1 MSPEAIYQMFCK
13 EFPNA
18 ASQVTRWFGRKKR
31 PGDTYEK
38 GSIRLVMKTGKTLI
52 FGVHGDGSWSLSQ

>member
-1 MSPEAIYQMFCK
+1 MFCK